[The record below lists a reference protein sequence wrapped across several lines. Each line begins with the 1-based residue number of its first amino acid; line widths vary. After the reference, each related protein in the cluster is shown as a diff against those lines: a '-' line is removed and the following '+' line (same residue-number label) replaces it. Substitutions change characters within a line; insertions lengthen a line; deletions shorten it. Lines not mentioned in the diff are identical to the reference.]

1 MSAPPD
7 RRPAW
12 RRKLGDVIF
21 GLETPAARLY
31 DVALIWLILAS
42 VAAVMLETVP
52 SVNRAFGPLLR
63 DVEWAFTAI
72 FTLDYALRLLGA
84 RRPRRYAGS
93 FYGVVDLLSI
103 LPSYLSLFLV
113 GGQYLLIIRALR
125 LLRMFRVFKLLRY
138 LSEANV
144 LGEALRESQ
153 AKITVFFLSVLTLVT
168 IFGTLLYLI
177 EGPDNGFTSIP
188 LSIYWAVVT
197 IATVG
202 YGDIVPQTGLG
213 KFVATIAMLLGY
225 AIIAV
230 PTGIVTVSLTQV
242 QRRREDRTCRN
253 CGLHGHDADAQHC
266 KRCGVELPPQVEAP
280 ATA

>member
-1 MSAPPD
+1 MSSEHRSP
-7 RRPAW
+7 W
-12 RRKLGDVIF
+12 RRALGDVIF

-31 DVALIWLILAS
+31 DVVLIWLILAS
-42 VAAVMLETVP
+42 VLAVMLETVP
-52 SVNRAFGPLLR
+52 SVNRSFGPQLR
-63 DVEWAFTAI
+63 VLEWVFTAI
-72 FTLDYALRLLGA
+72 FTLDYALRLLSA
-84 RRPRRYAGS
+84 RRPWRYARS

-103 LPSYLSLFLV
+103 LPPYLSLVLT

-138 LSEANV
+138 LSEASV
-144 LGEALRESQ
+144 LGEALRDSQ

-230 PTGIVTVSLTQV
+230 PTGIVTVSLTRV
-242 QRRREDRTCRN
+242 QQRREDRTCPA
-253 CGLHGHDADAQHC
+253 CGLRGHDADAEHC
-266 KRCGVELPPQVEAP
+266 KRCGAELPAQAG
-280 ATA
+280 